1 MLFLQK
7 YATDPIVGHFSYSG
21 HKEYAG
27 ETHWEPDNCYAC
39 QKSREN
45 YSLMAKDERDTT
57 LSELC
62 RMLKRMCGNFSK
74 EKQDWEFR
82 SILNDFL
89 EKEVPSA
96 YIRSLESRE
105 ISTDHLQQNKQEDS
119 SIIVQNADLPLP
131 TNTEGMYNMIRQL
144 SKQVTD
150 MCQVINQLQMQRNQE
165 PLGESQFQNVFQ
177 GENLTI
183 YYPKSTTVKEPFFIA
198 RVLAAA

>member
-7 YATDPIVGHFSYSG
+7 YATDPIVGHFRCSG
-21 HKEYAG
+21 HRDCAG
-27 ETHWEPDNCYAC
+27 ETHWEPDNCDVC
-39 QKSREN
+39 LKLREN

-57 LSELC
+57 LSELR
-62 RMLKRMCGNFSK
+62 RMLKRMCGNLSK
-74 EKQDWEFR
+74 EKQEWEFR

-89 EKEVPSA
+89 EEEVPSA
-96 YIRSLESRE
+96 SIRSLESGE
-105 ISTDHLQQNKQEDS
+105 ISPDHLQQNKQEDS

-131 TNTEGMYNMIRQL
+131 TNPDGMYNMIRQL

-177 GENLTI
+177 GETLTVQLSQI
-183 YYPKSTTVKEPFFIA
+183 YNSKGTLLH
-198 RVLAAA
+198 R